1 MGKRKSTKNA
11 LYNLNALDEKQL
23 DVIIKD
29 FLDSHSVSEDYV
41 HKLEKFKTLLS
52 CFLEYNHLVFVQWG
66 QEENDTLFIDVL
78 TYIWNVEAENR
89 LDFKDLLEICTM
101 DIDSEIDAKAKDDF
115 PLMIRFTVKGADQ

>member
-29 FLDSHSVSEDYV
+29 FLSSHSVSENYV
-41 HKLEKFKTLLS
+41 NKLEKFKTLLS

-66 QEENDTLFIDVL
+66 QEENDSLFIDVL
-78 TYIWNVEAENR
+78 TYVWNVEAENR
-89 LDFKDLLEICTM
+89 LDFKDLLEICTI
-101 DIDSEIDAKAKDDF
+101 DIDSEIDVKAKDDF
-115 PLMIRFTVKGADQ
+115 PLMIRFTVKGANQ